1 MHSVQL
7 GSVQSSSFPLSAV
20 GLRSLGFL
28 VATEP
33 DRCGLRGLLWLLWLL
48 TFRSSVMVGRLL
60 ATTGLGG
67 GSEGAVGG
75 MLGGLCN
82 DCNDCT
88 LVAESALLMALLMAL
103 CTVEYPLSLRTST
116 LTAFSTGGDLSSPRS
131 DGWERFAATLAAGDR
146 RNDSRT
152 GPWWWFSL
160 SSEW

>member
-1 MHSVQL
+1 MHSVQF
-7 GSVQSSSFPLSAV
+7 GSVHSSSFPLSIV

-33 DRCGLRGLLWLLWLL
+33 DRCGLRGLLWLL

-60 ATTGLGG
+60 ATMGLGG
-67 GSEGAVGG
+67 GSEGAAGG
-75 MLGGLCN
+75 MLGGL
-82 DCNDCT
+82 CNDCT

-131 DGWERFAATLAAGDR
+131 DDGLERFAATLAAGDW

-152 GPWWWFSL
+152 RPWLWFSL
-160 SSEW
+160 SAES